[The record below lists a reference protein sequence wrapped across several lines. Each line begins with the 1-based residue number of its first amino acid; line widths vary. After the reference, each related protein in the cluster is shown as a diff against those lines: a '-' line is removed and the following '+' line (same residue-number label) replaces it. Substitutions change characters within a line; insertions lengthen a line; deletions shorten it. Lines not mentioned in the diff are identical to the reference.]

1 MDNLYRI
8 QKSLEKVLG
17 VKFKPVPTVDDTYL
31 DEEKKAFIKVVKHLE
46 KLMANEDSIYEKSK
60 IDITTI
66 VEPYWAMIEELLV
79 FYFSNTVAEIIW
91 WYIYDRKLD
100 GGKIQPWVDEDGTA
114 YTFKNPG
121 DLYEY
126 IMFKYGM

>member
-1 MDNLYRI
+1 MDNLFKI
-8 QKSLEKVLG
+8 QKSLEKALG
-17 VKFKPVPTVDDTYL
+17 VKFKTIPTVDDAYL
-31 DEEKKAFIKVVKHLE
+31 DEEKKAFVKIIKHLE
-46 KLMANEDSIYEKSK
+46 KLIANEDAIYEQSK
-60 IDITTI
+60 IDTTTI

-91 WYIYDRKLD
+91 WYIYDRKKSD
-100 GGKIQPWVDEDGTA
+100 GKIQPWVDEDGTA

-126 IMFKYGM
+126 IMIKYGI